1 MLPAFNTLPPPV
13 AAIAAAALMC
23 LVPVADALVWPPD
36 GTDGDVLKAA
46 PSQIAK
52 GEYEGA
58 LITLTNYLNSKDA
71 DKPAALELRAG
82 IYLVTGAYAKA
93 RRDIE
98 ALLKSKPD
106 SVAGALLKAEHATIM
121 GEYATAKTVLND
133 VIAKKVD
140 NHRARML
147 LLRAGYE
154 SGDKTVAAAQIDYYF
169 ALYNRDGATT
179 AEALT
184 CVAEAV
190 RHEDPQGGWRAYK
203 EARKKD
209 AEYLD
214 AYLLAANHAYAKYNW
229 TAAATEFGEVLKRNP
244 KHPDALAGLAAT
256 FFAENN
262 YDKAIALADQALEI
276 NPVHALA
283 HELKSAVLFVEE
295 RWQESLDE
303 LQTVLKV
310 RPSSPSTLAMLAAY
324 HDAHGTRAEV
334 DKVIAQIHAF
344 NPRNTEVYATL
355 ARSAE
360 RRYHFTDAVAWARK
374 AIETDKSDWEGYHL
388 AGMSLLRLGEE
399 SEGYKLLDK
408 GFRMNRFN
416 RWAYNTLLVL
426 DKDFKKKDFVY
437 KETEHFYVKLDKK
450 DEKVLWPYLEKVLE
464 ESWDKYT
471 TKYKIQPK
479 GPEQYNGKIL
489 LLILPSHQLFSART
503 VGLPGLAASGVCFGQ
518 VITMPSPR
526 VVEKTPEKFNW
537 KHVFD
542 HEFVHVLTIQL
553 TNYNIP
559 RWFTEGISVLEEED
573 FSVDWDAAFLWALDN
588 EKLHPLEKLNLGFTR
603 PKFRMSVPV
612 SYYQSALICQH
623 LRDTYGAEAIEKM
636 IKVYAES
643 PDTTKALTE
652 ATGKTMEAL
661 NKEVNA
667 FLRKYADSLRMS
679 AAVPPERVTELEGKH
694 DDGDLSAGEWL
705 ELARGYL
712 IQKRYDEAH
721 LAANQVLEKDAGMAA
736 AHSCLGVAVL
746 EGEKAPDL
754 AAKHFNRALEVDAA
768 NFAGHYYLG
777 KIALEADKKDDA
789 IKHFESARKSRPRY
803 CKGDD
808 TPYAKLVKL
817 YREAGDNEKAV
828 QVLRDMTRIDPTQF
842 AFLKQI
848 GDIYMELNKPDEAL
862 TAYVESIYV
871 NPFDEAVHMA
881 AAFAARDAKNT
892 AAAEREF
899 RVASALKARNM
910 PALLGLVRILIDS
923 DRKDEARL
931 ILDRIYRFDPH
942 NEAAHKLEGELK

>member
-1 MLPAFNTLPPPV
+1 MIPVRKTLPPLL
-13 AAIAAAALMC
+13 AAL
-23 LVPVADALVWPPD
+23 LLWLAPAAQALVWPPD
-36 GTDGDVLKAA
+36 GTGGDVLKTA
-46 PSQIAK
+46 PLQIAK

-58 LITLTNYLNSKDA
+58 LIKLTKYLSSKDA
-71 DKPAALELRAG
+71 DKPAALQLRARV
-82 IYLVTGAYAKA
+82 YLITGAYDKA
-93 RRDIE
+93 RRDIDE
-98 ALLKSKPD
+98 
-106 SVAGALLKAEHATIM
+106 LLKAKPESANAVLLDAEHHAIM
-121 GEYATAKTVLND
+121 GEYAKAKTALAGVVTRN
-133 VIAKKVD
+133 VD

-147 LLRAGYE
+147 LLQVGYE
-154 SGDKTVAAAQIDYYF
+154 SGDKAVAAAQIDYYF
-169 ALYNRDGATT
+169 GLYNRDGATT

-184 CVAEAV
+184 AVAEAV
-190 RHEDPQGGWRAYK
+190 RHEDPQGGWRAFK

-214 AYLLAANHAYAKYNW
+214 SYLLAANHAYDKYNW

-262 YDKAIALADQALEI
+262 YDKAIALADQALEV

-283 HELKSAVLFVEE
+283 HELKSSILFVEE
-295 RWQESLDE
+295 RWQESRDE
-303 LQTVLKV
+303 LQIVLKV
-310 RPSSPSTLAMLAAY
+310 RPNCPSTLAMLAAY
-324 HDAHGTRAEV
+324 HDARGTREEV
-334 DKVIAQIHAF
+334 DKVIARIHGF
-344 NPRNTEVYATL
+344 NPTNTEVYATL

-408 GFRMNRFN
+408 GFKMNRFN

-426 DKDFKKKDFVY
+426 DKDFKKKDFIY

-450 DEKVLWPYLEKVLE
+450 DEKVLWPYLKDVLE

-471 TKYKIQPK
+471 AKYKIQPK

-489 LLILPSHQLFSART
+489 LLILPSHELFSART

-526 VVEKTPEKFNW
+526 VVEKTPDKFNW
-537 KHVFD
+537 KHVFE

-573 FSVDWDAAFLWALDN
+573 YQVDWDAAFLWALDN

-603 PKFRMSVPV
+603 PKFRMSIPV
-612 SYYQSALICQH
+612 SYYQSALICQY
-623 LRDTYGAEAIEKM
+623 LRDTYGQQAIENM
-636 IKVYAES
+636 IKVYADS
-643 PDTTKALTE
+643 PDTERALTE
-652 ATGKTMEAL
+652 ATSKTMEEL
-661 NKEVNA
+661 NKEVWE
-667 FLRKYADSLRMS
+667 FLREYADSLRMS
-679 AAVPPERVTELEGKH
+679 SAVPPERVTELEARH
-694 DDGDLSAGEWL
+694 NAGDLSAAEWL

-712 IQKRYDEAH
+712 LQKRYDEAH
-721 LAANQVLEKDAGMAA
+721 LAANQALEKDSKAAA

-754 AAKHFNRALEVDAA
+754 ASKHFNKAIEVDAE
-768 NFAGHYYLG
+768 NFTAHYYLG
-777 KIALEADKKDDA
+777 KIALEADKKDEA
-789 IKHFESARKSRPRY
+789 VKHFESARKIRPRY
-803 CKGDD
+803 CKGED
-808 TPYAKLVKL
+808 TPYAKLVEI
-817 YREAGDNEKAV
+817 YREAGEKEKAIR
-828 QVLRDMTRIDPTQF
+828 VLQDMTRIDPSQF
-842 AFLKQI
+842 AYIKQI
-848 GDIYMELNKPDEAL
+848 GDIYMELEKPSEAL
-862 TAYVESIYV
+862 AAYVDSIYV
-871 NPFDEAVHMA
+871 NPFDEEVHMA
-881 AAFAARDAKNT
+881 AAYAARDAKDVV
-892 AAAEREF
+892 AAEREF
-899 RVASALKARNM
+899 RIAGALKARNM
-910 PALLGLVRILIDS
+910 PALLGLIRILIDG

-942 NEAAHKLEGELK
+942 NEAAHKLEDELK